1 MDIAKY
7 SIILSFC
14 RPAINPDRIRASQKL
29 HKGYEDACGWRI
41 MPILLKIDKR
51 RISSGITIFN
61 ISGIRFLYPLYQLSI
76 NRNWLFLSWKLN
88 IWEILSINV
97 KIGMISKSYSFM
109 NSKIKS
115 KTSIDSY
122 LSIPNNTEYKFW
134 HLIDLNISP
143 KNINS
148 ADSRRIQYSRISD
161 RLISSTTAPGLI
173 EMTQSFDSKI
183 SFNISKSFLKI
194 VEITASPRSWS
205 SIPNGQKL
213 EKEIISLYWII
224 ISSIEK

>member
-1 MDIAKY
+1 
-7 SIILSFC
+7 
-14 RPAINPDRIRASQKL
+14 
-29 HKGYEDACGWRI
+29 
-41 MPILLKIDKR
+41 MPILLKMNKR

-61 ISGIRFLYPLYQLSI
+61 ISGIRFLCPLYQLSI

-88 IWEILSINV
+88 IWEIWSINV
-97 KIGMISKSYSFM
+97 KIRMISKSYSFM

-134 HLIDLNISP
+134 HLIDLNVAP
-143 KNINS
+143 KNISS

-173 EMTQSFDSKI
+173 ELTQSFDSKI

-213 EKEIISLYWII
+213 EK
-224 ISSIEK
+224 K